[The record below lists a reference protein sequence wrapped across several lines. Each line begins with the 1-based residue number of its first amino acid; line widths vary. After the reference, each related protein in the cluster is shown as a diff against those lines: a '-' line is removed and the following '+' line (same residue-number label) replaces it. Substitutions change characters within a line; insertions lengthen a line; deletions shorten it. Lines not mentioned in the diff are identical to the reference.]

1 MPKLS
6 KIPLN
11 HDKKL
16 SCNMGEVIPLT
27 CYDVLPGDII
37 RQETDVMI
45 RTQPLVTPV
54 MHDVYAEVFHIFVPN
69 RIIWDEWEDFITGG
83 ELGTANPVHP
93 YITSPASTGFLVGSL
108 PDYLN
113 THKPGVPD
121 DSRNALPI
129 RAYQSSFNYLFRD
142 SQLVTPAAISKAS
155 GNDTTTSRDLQ
166 MAMWQKD
173 RYTTARPQPQL
184 GAPVAIPLTGD
195 APVLGLGTANNGT
208 YGATNVTTRESDG
221 TTSVYATAKQTN
233 VASANDVLYVEQNGT
248 TGYPNIFADLSSVDA
263 VDINDLR
270 QAGAFQR
277 FLENLNNF
285 GARYSERIQQAFGVP
300 VQDSRLSEPEL
311 IATGTSRFQF
321 SEVLQTAEGTD
332 PVGEMKGHGITV
344 QRSNRFKYRA
354 MEHGW
359 FLTLMVVRPKT
370 QYQDA
375 VHRMMNRPTRLDY
388 FNPEFANLGDMP
400 IFNKEIQPSHASPD
414 GVFGYAPAW
423 DEYRFIPSSVAGE
436 FRDTLDDW
444 HMARQLPNDVALNAT
459 FVRANPT
466 TRVFSDTNSDQL
478 YVTARHHL
486 TMLRKIP
493 KYPKPRLM

>member
-1 MPKLS
+1 MAKKS
-6 KIPLN
+6 KIPLT

-37 RQETDVMI
+37 RQETDLLI
-45 RTQPLVTPV
+45 RTQPLLTPV

-83 ELGTANPVHP
+83 ELGNASPTHP
-93 YITSPASTGFLVGSL
+93 TITSPASTGFLIGSL

-121 DSRNALPI
+121 DPRNALPI
-129 RAYQSSFNYLFRD
+129 RAYQASFNYLFRD

-173 RYTTARPQPQL
+173 RYTTARPAPQL
-184 GAPVAIPLTGD
+184 GPAVSIPLTGD
-195 APVLGLGTANNGT
+195 APVTGIGAYGTLSVPTNLAVRETDGSNPTYNYGFGTSNAGLAVDMTT
-208 YGATNVTTRESDG
+208 TGATARPEI
-221 TTSVYATAKQTN
+221 Y
-233 VASANDVLYVEQNGT
+233 
-248 TGYPNIFADLSSVDA
+248 ADLSSVDA

-285 GARYSERIQQAFGVP
+285 GARYAERIQQAFGVP
-300 VQDSRLSEPEL
+300 IQDYRLSEPEL

-332 PVGEMKGHGITV
+332 PVGEMAGHGITV

-375 VHRMMNRPTRLDY
+375 VHRMMNRPTKLDY

-423 DEYRFIPSSVAGE
+423 DDYRFIPSSVAGE
-436 FRDTLDDW
+436 FRDVLDDW

-466 TRVFSDTNSDQL
+466 TRVFADSNSDQL
-478 YVTARHHL
+478 YVTARHNL
-486 TMLRKIP
+486 TMLRNIP
-493 KYPKPRLM
+493 KYPSPRLK